1 VDGFGEGPDDLARVP
16 ARRIGELL
24 GAARRNAGLE
34 VDLVAA
40 RAGVGA
46 RRLRRWERGVDAPSA
61 DEIERIAHTLGTT
74 ASELIPER
82 DPVEYTPAANLIT
95 VGGRTA
101 EIVPAEDGDANERV
115 LDTYLNLVAEVRGV
129 SMDRPFALRHDDIE
143 ILATLLN
150 LDDRELDDRLARK
163 LGVGLGAARDVR
175 RRISRQRM
183 VVSAASMTMGLLA
196 MVPFAHQD
204 HSASVATERKPVEIG
219 SALMIERAQQPAD
232 GSAVLGD
239 VYTYER

>member
-24 GAARRNAGLE
+24 GTARRNAGMEL
-34 VDLVAA
+34 DLVAA

-46 RRLRRWERGVDAPSA
+46 RRLRRWERGDDAPTA
-61 DEIERIAHTLGTT
+61 DEIERIAHTLGTS
-74 ASELIPER
+74 ASALVPER
-82 DPVEYTPAANLIT
+82 EPVQYTPEANVIT

-101 EIVPAEDGDANERV
+101 EITPAEDGDANELV
-115 LDTYLNLVAEVRGV
+115 LDTYLQLVAEVRGV

-143 ILATLLN
+143 ILAELLD
-150 LDDRELDDRLARK
+150 LDDCDLDERLARK

-175 RRISRQRM
+175 RRLSRQRM
-183 VVSAASMTMGLLA
+183 VIGAASMTMGLLA
-196 MVPFAHQD
+196 MVPFVHQD
-204 HSASVATERKPVEIG
+204 HSASVTTDRKPVEIG

-232 GSAVLGD
+232 GSAQLGD
-239 VYTYER
+239 VYSYER